1 MFKSFI
7 SVFFYIFVVQKALL
21 KTFAIM
27 RARTLRICTG
37 SAETSKKL

>member
-1 MFKSFI
+1 MLKSFI

-21 KTFAIM
+21 KTLATM
-27 RARTLRICTG
+27 RARTLLICTG